1 MSLTAKQV
9 EDFFSDLD
17 ENVDLFYDL
26 DWSWRNEQVV
36 EIDGTAYRCLYIE
49 GHEGGEG
56 SYQCDIYK
64 VVRIGEQY
72 FRVDGHYQSYEGSDW
87 GRWYEVHG
95 VVKPVTFWEAL

>member
-9 EDFFSDLD
+9 EDFFSAND
-17 ENVDLFYDL
+17 ENIDLFYDL
-26 DWSWRNEQVV
+26 EWSWRNEQVV
-36 EIDGTAYRCLYIE
+36 DIDGVAYRCLYIE

-56 SYQCDIYK
+56 SYQCDTYK